1 MSIESHPLHCYS
13 GLWAHGPPWSTL
25 SRSKLLS
32 ICNSFIAN
40 KNELF
45 SKRTCLILSI
55 TRTSYI
61 SPEATNNQQQNKQH
75 NQQVEKINS
84 CDRERETNKQPWMR
98 VIIKYSEPLCECK
111 FIVPCR
117 RTLEIHSV
125 ERTYNCCK
133 YFFLCFFVRIF
144 SVFLFLIRYNVRSS
158 IFRVPQTARNAHWFR
173 FLRVQYCL
181 SACRVRSK
189 NCIPQSIETQCVCWV
204 EYIWFAF
211 DFIPINP
218 HRR

>member
-1 MSIESHPLHCYS
+1 MAFVRTYGSWHKNCRQIDQYFYWTKIEWNTSKLNCWSHWLRLGCVQKKTPFSYIHAKQTTRIERRQMSIESHNPLHCYS

-133 YFFLCFFVRIF
+133 YFFC
-144 SVFLFLIRYNVRSS
+144 VFLFV
-158 IFRVPQTARNAHWFR
+158 F
-173 FLRVQYCL
+173 FLFSY
-181 SACRVRSK
+181 
-189 NCIPQSIETQCVCWV
+189 
-204 EYIWFAF
+204 F
-211 DFIPINP
+211 
-218 HRR
+218 